1 MEELCCIR
9 ADIARWFIWRTRAS
23 WEVSHYC
30 CDSCSLCTRTAASAV
45 CMCACDPCATEQ
57 WACFSASVCKNKKRV
72 CTHVLNL
79 HVSLLVYS
87 MCVWLQQMWVFSILC
102 AEAGIDLS
110 VSVKWG
116 EEGEDRCQDRERDGR
131 KSKRRRKKEP
141 KFVQLLR
148 KFSYFSWK

>member
-9 ADIARWFIWRTRAS
+9 ADIARWFIWRTLAS

-57 WACFSASVCKNKKRV
+57 WACFSASVCKYKKV
-72 CTHVLNL
+72 CASMCSTCMFLCL
-79 HVSLLVYS
+79 C

-116 EEGEDRCQDRERDGR
+116 EEGDDRCQDCERDGW
-131 KSKRRRKKEP
+131 KSKRRRKKDA

-148 KFSYFSWK
+148 KF